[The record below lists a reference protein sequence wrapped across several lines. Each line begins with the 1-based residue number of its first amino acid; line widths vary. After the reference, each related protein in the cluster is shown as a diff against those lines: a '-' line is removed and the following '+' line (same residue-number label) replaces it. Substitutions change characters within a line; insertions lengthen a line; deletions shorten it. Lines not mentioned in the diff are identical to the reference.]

1 MWEGSLKSHFERI
14 MDFFDFELDF
24 GGLLD
29 LEMLPKVIYDS
40 HWGFQGCPQE
50 VFGSRLGF
58 Y

>member
-14 MDFFDFELDF
+14 MDLFDFELDF
-24 GGLLD
+24 SGLLD

-58 Y
+58 